1 MRINVK
7 VSCEWVRKDSARN
20 GIDCLIVKFGPNV
33 VDVFVGAT

>member
-7 VSCEWVRKDSARN
+7 MSCEWVRKESDRN
-20 GIDCLIVKFGPNV
+20 GINCLIVKFGFEV